1 MSGFEMRVDFF
12 GKSVRAKTEGNLIC
26 LNDLFWAGNA
36 VRVTDEGKPSLQLAN
51 FLSSKTLEDYVA
63 AASEEWG
70 IPQSELIQKGGRGRT
85 SATYAHVSVAL
96 LAAEQLSVRFHVHV
110 HRVFIEGK
118 LLEFRQMGGTE
129 FISLNA
135 SIDKYLPERE
145 GKDSNRGVY
154 INVAKALRTKILGVD
169 AEADAWA
176 IATVEQTHRRFE
188 IENKLCDFLRLG
200 MIRNYEHL
208 KDIIA
213 RL

>member
-1 MSGFEMRVDFF
+1 MSGYEMKVDFF
-12 GKSVRAKTEGNLIC
+12 GRAVRAKTEGNLIC

-36 VRVTDEGKPSLQLAN
+36 LRLRDEGKPALQLAN
-51 FLSSKTLEDYVA
+51 FLDSKTLAEYVDA
-63 AASEEWG
+63 AAAEWNLPKESF
-70 IPQSELIQKGGRGRT
+70 IRKGGRGRT

-96 LAAEQLSVRFHVHV
+96 LAAEQLSVRFHAHV

-145 GKDSNRGVY
+145 GKDSNKGIY
-154 INVAKALRTKILGVD
+154 INVAKLLRAKILGEG

-176 IATVEQTHRRFE
+176 IATVEQTHRRYE
-188 IENKLCDFLRLG
+188 IENKLCDLLRLG
-200 MIRNYEHL
+200 VVRNYEHL
-208 KDIIA
+208 KDLIA
-213 RL
+213 RI